1 MEKFLQDPVKK
12 YKFLV
17 CSNIDGPSSGRIAE
31 KFVPIN
37 HKFDLCIL
45 IGPFAHDKI
54 DNIENNAIING
65 DISSM
70 IAQFENIVCRVIYL
84 PIESDPLNILTEQI
98 HLTPNSLNIHGR
110 FLNLTSNLS
119 IMGLSEKGENI
130 THGKIDSSVDRSVE
144 SDDELDHIDI
154 IKGESIKIM
163 NEMINNCIELCN
175 NSSNSNSS
183 YISDGDGKQKGS
195 DNKGMKLKMSGE
207 NTIDNNMMSN
217 IFILNY
223 HYSHTLNHFLFHMT
237 SQLEEANIHLAII
250 TSVQATSS
258 QSTTNS
264 NQPLI
269 PITNELD
276 RLPSKFGNLNILV
289 PKSLRRHGYYSIVD
303 IAYDDLKMS
312 WSNIQI
318 QTLCLD

>member
-17 CSNIDGPSSGRIAE
+17 CCDIDGPSSGRVAE

-45 IGPFAHDKI
+45 IGPFTHEKI
-54 DNIENNAIING
+54 NNNENNEKNAIING
-65 DISSM
+65 DISSI

-84 PIESDPLNILTEQI
+84 PTEYDPLNILLEQI
-98 HLTPNSLNIHGR
+98 HLTPNSLNIHSR
-110 FLNLTSNLS
+110 YLNLTSNLS
-119 IMGLSEKGENI
+119 IMGLTEKGENI

-163 NEMINNCIELCN
+163 NEMINNCIELSN
-175 NSSNSNSS
+175 NNDYSNSDINSNSS
-183 YISDGDGKQKGS
+183 CINDGDGGDKGVI
-195 DNKGMKLKMSGE
+195 LKMSGE
-207 NTIDNNMMSN
+207 NNLMSN

-223 HYSHTLNHFLFHMT
+223 HFSHTLNHFLFHMT
-237 SQLEEANIHLAII
+237 SQLAEANIHLAII
-250 TSVQATSS
+250 TSS
-258 QSTTNS
+258 QSTTTTTNS
-264 NQPLI
+264 IQPSAH
-269 PITNELD
+269 ITNELD

-303 IAYDDLKMS
+303 IAYDDIKMS

>member
-17 CSNIDGPSSGRIAE
+17 CSDIDGPSSGRIAE

-110 FLNLTSNLS
+110 YLNLTSNLS
-119 IMGLSEKGENI
+119 IMGLSEKGKNI

-163 NEMINNCIELCN
+163 NEMINNCCIELC
-175 NSSNSNSS
+175 SNSNSS

-195 DNKGMKLKMSGE
+195 DNKGMILKMSGE
-207 NTIDNNMMSN
+207 NTVDNNMMSN
-217 IFILNY
+217 IFLLNY

-250 TSVQATSS
+250 TTSS

-264 NQPLI
+264 NQSSI

-289 PKSLRRHGYYSIVD
+289 PKSLRRYGYYSIVD
-303 IAYDDLKMS
+303 IAYDDVKMS